1 MASPVRELLIY
12 YQFIKRIYCH
22 GGGHQPKIKLEDYI
36 IFDNILFSALSE
48 QFAFKEVMG
57 Q

>member
-1 MASPVRELLIY
+1 MFWF
-12 YQFIKRIYCH
+12 QN
-22 GGGHQPKIKLEDYI
+22 KIKLEDYI
-36 IFDNILFSALSE
+36 IFDDTLYSALSE